1 MRAPGVHQGDQLALG
16 SGEVRGQE
24 RSVLCRFCLP
34 LRLPGP
40 WPAAIQ
46 PSGPLK
52 VRRGVGGTGGRP
64 WGSGDISESSGLP
77 RVPLNSCQDHRRKN
91 KAPACALPGSSMSRA
106 QSSWTWDFWI
116 PGLSQ
121 CWGVSIPNGRGP
133 CFGRP
138 TKATRASLG
147 VPQLISRES
156 FIHGRHS
163 VPSGFVPQTPES
175 LAAGHHIQSNS

>member
-1 MRAPGVHQGDQLALG
+1 MG
-16 SGEVRGQE
+16 
-24 RSVLCRFCLP
+24 
-34 LRLPGP
+34 LPGL

-52 VRRGVGGTGGRP
+52 VRRRVGGTGGRP
-64 WGSGDISESSGLP
+64 WGSEDSSESSGLQS
-77 RVPLNSCQDHRRKN
+77 VPLNSCQDHRRKN

-106 QSSWTWDFWI
+106 QSSWIWDFWI
-116 PGLSQ
+116 LDLSQ

-147 VPQLISRES
+147 VPQLISRVFYSWPTWFCAPNTRKPGSRPPCPEQQS
-156 FIHGRHS
+156 AH
-163 VPSGFVPQTPES
+163 PQRVRQKRATPNS
-175 LAAGHHIQSNS
+175 AITGTSHQGAAGPHR